1 MYFCCKDYLPSWLW
15 AEHRTRKK
23 EKQQQQKLTQRQKHW
38 NLVAYKGAWPTM
50 QDQAFSSVH
59 SVSEIRKTI
68 VVPHLQLWSIQ
79 SSALLLLLSVSW
91 LHFHAVL
98 FSFWNDSTPRPCIK
112 SKLISV
118 IFTNPFSSY
127 WQALIRL
134 YSRQR
139 RASTASVFCD
149 VDNFP
154 DKLNVDLTL
163 FFFKQCLN
171 NNYFTC
177 LSSVKEW
184 KWFKFHE

>member
-118 IFTNPFSSY
+118 IFTNPFPLATDRHLLDCILGKEELL
-127 WQALIRL
+127 Q
-134 YSRQR
+134 
-139 RASTASVFCD
+139 
-149 VDNFP
+149 P
-154 DKLNVDLTL
+154 L
-163 FFFKQCLN
+163 FFAMWTIFLTN
-171 NNYFTC
+171 
-177 LSSVKEW
+177 
-184 KWFKFHE
+184 